1 MFCCNWGTK
10 SPAQKHKD
18 KRSKA
23 IDSTLIREKHASN
36 KTCKLLFLGSGESG
50 KSTFFRQMRIC
61 HGKGYPEE
69 ELRNFTPIVYSNTVQ
84 CMKTLVEQAK
94 RMPGCMHHDSVK
106 QAAEF
111 IASLDVGSEINADV
125 ANAVESLWKDEG
137 VRRAWEQRSKF
148 QIFDSASYFFKNVHQ
163 FENDDYVPSVDD
175 MLRCRVR
182 TSGIVEETFMIEE
195 AQFHVVDVGGQRNE
209 RKKWIHC
216 FENVTAVAFVAS
228 ISEFDQV
235 CIEDGTTNRLDES
248 LTVFSDLVNNPWFKE
263 TAIIL
268 FLNKKDLLVDKLQ
281 RVRFADFFHEYE
293 GDNSYQSVKEHLKN
307 MFLEKALNHHVYT
320 HFTCATDDTPQLQKL
335 FTSVKNIVVETSL
348 KEGGFF

>member
-1 MFCCNWGTK
+1 MFCCGLSK
-10 SPAQKHKD
+10 SPVQKYKT
-18 KRSKA
+18 KRSKE
-23 IDSTLIREKHASN
+23 IDGKLNRDKNASH

-84 CMKTLVEQAK
+84 CMRTLVEQSQ
-94 RMPGCMHHDSVK
+94 RLPGCHYDSSL
-106 QAAEF
+106 QQEADF
-111 IASLDVGSEINADV
+111 ILSLDIGSEINEDV
-125 ANAVESLWKDEG
+125 ASAVAALWKDRG
-137 VRRAWEQRSKF
+137 IQHAWEQRSKF
-148 QIFDSASYFFKNVHQ
+148 QIFDSASYFFDNVQ
-163 FENDDYVPSVDD
+163 SFEHDDYVPSVDD

-195 AQFHVVDVGGQRNE
+195 AKFHVVDVGGQRNE

-228 ISEFDQV
+228 ISEFDQL
-235 CIEDGTTNRLDES
+235 CIEDGITNRLDES
-248 LTVFSDLVNNPWFKE
+248 LTVFADLVNNNWFKE

-268 FLNKKDLLVDKLQ
+268 FLNKKDLLVEKLQ
-281 RVRFADFFHEYE
+281 RVRFADHHPDYQ

-307 MFLEKALNHHVYT
+307 MFLAKAVDHHVYT
-320 HFTCATDDTPQLQKL
+320 HFTCATDETPQLQKL
-335 FTSVKNIVVETSL
+335 FLSVKNIVVETSL